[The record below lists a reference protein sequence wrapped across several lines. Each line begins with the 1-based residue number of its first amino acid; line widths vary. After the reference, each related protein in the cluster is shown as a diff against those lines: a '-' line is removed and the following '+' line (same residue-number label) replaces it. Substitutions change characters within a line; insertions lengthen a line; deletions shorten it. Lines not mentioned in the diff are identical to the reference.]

1 MTERQIL
8 QSGPRP
14 RYGRLVAASSA
25 LAITLVTLLGGL
37 GLLPDGSSAAASSGN
52 EGAQESASLTG
63 ATVPDALRS
72 VSPKGTPT
80 PAAEPAPSST
90 GSPSAGAALPAV
102 ALPAAAL
109 PSGSGTGRRVVFDMS
124 DQRVWLVD
132 PGNVEDDEVLS
143 SYLVSGSLTNNLSP
157 GTYEVYSHSR
167 RAVGIDDSGVMQYFV
182 RFTRGDNAA
191 IGFHSIPTKDGRAL
205 QSEAQLGSPQSH
217 GCIRQALTDAR
228 RLWSFAPVG
237 TKVVVTA

>member
-14 RYGRLVAASSA
+14 RYGRLVAAGSA

-72 VSPKGTPT
+72 VSPRGTPT
-80 PAAEPAPSST
+80 PGAEPAPSST
-90 GSPSAGAALPAV
+90 GSATADAPLPDVALPDAALPAD
-102 ALPAAAL
+102 
-109 PSGSGTGRRVVFDMS
+109 SGTGRRVVFDMS

-132 PGNVEDDEVLS
+132 PVNAEDEVLS
-143 SYLVSGSLTNNLSP
+143 TYLVSGSLTNNLRP

-205 QSEAQLGSPQSH
+205 QSKAQLGSPQSH
-217 GCIRQALTDAR
+217 GCIRQARPDAK
-228 RLWSFAPVG
+228 RLWAFAPVG